1 MTRRGSGQGPAVGE
15 LVRGIE
21 RLARLVR
28 QAAQGAPEPRLFE
41 PAPRPGN
48 AAGGSRGEA
57 GAVRRDARQEAAA
70 PGWWVLA
77 QGGVLDPED
86 FAAREAVREE
96 LLAEV
101 RESGVLAG
109 ENVWVWDETGR
120 AQLVLATLP
129 TRERAQR
136 VAERLREKGLRVVVR
151 REMP

>member
-1 MTRRGSGQGPAVGE
+1 MTQHATNGNPGPSAGA
-15 LVRGIE
+15 LVRCIE
-21 RLARLVR
+21 RLTRLAR
-28 QAAQGAPEPRLFE
+28 QARTLPLQPGGPDLQLFE
-41 PAPRPGN
+41 PAPKTKGRDEPRQAGRQN
-48 AAGGSRGEA
+48 AAQA
-57 GAVRRDARQEAAA
+57 
-70 PGWWVLA
+70 GWWVLA

-96 LLAEV
+96 LLAAV
-101 RESGVLAG
+101 RASGVLAG

-136 VAERLREKGLRVVVR
+136 VAERLREKGLNVVVR